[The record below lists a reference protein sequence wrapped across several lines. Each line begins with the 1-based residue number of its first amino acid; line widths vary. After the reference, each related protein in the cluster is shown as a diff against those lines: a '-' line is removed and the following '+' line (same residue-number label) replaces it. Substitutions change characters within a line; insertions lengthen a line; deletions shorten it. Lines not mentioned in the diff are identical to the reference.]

1 MEHKRIFL
9 RTKAHH
15 YEHHS
20 ILSALVRL
28 SLFLVAFGRTLLF
41 GVWDQLLP
49 HRLPTIFIYI
59 HLQES
64 GIQISY
70 FSTSDKYKW
79 VKVSESHVRIPL
91 GDWTGV
97 GLRLWH
103 FLSSPDNSNRQWVVT
118 TAVKGCWWSRKQS
131 GSQVVASVVEGEVQD
146 ILSRQT

>member
-28 SLFLVAFGRTLLF
+28 SLYLVAFGRTLLF

-49 HRLPTIFIYI
+49 HPLPTMFIYI

-70 FSTSDKYKW
+70 FST
-79 VKVSESHVRIPL
+79 
-91 GDWTGV
+91 
-97 GLRLWH
+97 
-103 FLSSPDNSNRQWVVT
+103 
-118 TAVKGCWWSRKQS
+118 
-131 GSQVVASVVEGEVQD
+131 
-146 ILSRQT
+146 